1 MNTSLYQISKDLLD
15 IMSEIENNEGELTPE
30 LETAL
35 TITQDQFTTKSID
48 YGHAILNLESMA
60 AAAKTEKN
68 RLAKLQKYYDN
79 TAKAINNAIVKAM
92 DKTGKTEL
100 KTPTLR
106 LSLRHTTS
114 TEVDDI
120 TALPKEF
127 KTTKIE
133 EVADKTAIKKAIQ
146 SGQDVPG
153 AHLITNVSLQIK

>member
-1 MNTSLYQISKDLLD
+1 MNTSLYQISEDLAN

-35 TITQDQFTTKSID
+35 AINQDQFVSKAVD
-48 YGHAILNLESMA
+48 YGHAILNLEAMA
-60 AAAKTEKN
+60 SAAKVEKD

-79 TAKAINNAIVKAM
+79 LAQ
-92 DKTGKTEL
+92 
-100 KTPTLR
+100 TLR
-106 LSLRHTTS
+106 ERILNAMQVFGQQKVEDGSMRLSTRSSVATQ
-114 TEVDDI
+114 VDDI
-120 TALPKEF
+120 ASLPKEF

-146 SGQDVPG
+146 SGVDVPG